1 MDPRLLEYYN
11 RELQF
16 MRETGAEFARQYPRV
31 AARLGLDE
39 LECADPYVERL
50 LEGFAFLAARVQLKL
65 DARHPQFTQQ
75 LMELVYPGFLSPV
88 PSAAIVELMP
98 DLEEG
103 SLKEGVLI
111 PRGSSLKTPLA
122 KGERTSCEFRTAQDV
137 TLWPLSVTDAKYLS
151 GTGAVSAQGLTV
163 DSRTKAAIRLRLATA
178 GGVPCASLPLDT
190 LNLFVKATPGVA
202 SRIYEQI
209 HANCMGVRI
218 RALPVQKSEAV
229 LPASCVT
236 EVGFDDRS
244 ALLPVTRTGF
254 AGFRLL
260 QEYFI
265 LPERFMFVGLRGLR
279 GALGSCSSGEVELM
293 LLFDR
298 VQPALENALDASQF
312 RLNCT
317 PVVNLFPKTCGRVE
331 LHGRDTEYHVLPDRN
346 RPQDFEV
353 FSIEKVTGIARES
366 GGNFPIAPF
375 YCAAHRSAANEDRA
389 YYTVQ
394 RRPRLASARQT
405 RTGERTS
412 YLGTESFISVADS
425 AQRFERG
432 EVPQADVEALCTNR
446 DLPIHAS
453 FGKGRTDFQLD
464 SGAPVSSIR
473 CITGPTLPRSAPT
486 WGESSWRLVSHLSLN
501 YLSIEAQGIDLL
513 RDFLALYTGQN
524 DSVAARQIEGLKGVS
539 FTPVVRRMPV
549 PGPISH
555 GRGLLITLTLDDA
568 AFEGTGLLP
577 LSAVLERFFG
587 RYVSLNAFTQLRLQ
601 STTRGEIKQWPVRI
615 GSRHIL

>member
-75 LMELVYPGFLSPV
+75 LMELVYPGLLAPV
-88 PSAAIVELMP
+88 PAAAIVEILP

-111 PRGSSLKTPLA
+111 ARGSSLKTPLA
-122 KGERTSCEFRTAQDV
+122 KGERTSCEFRTSQDV

-151 GTGAVSAQGLTV
+151 GTGAVSGQGLTV
-163 DSRTKAAIRLRLATA
+163 DSRTKAAIRLRLAAA
-178 GGVPCASLPLDT
+178 GGASIASLPLDK
-190 LNLFVKATPGVA
+190 LHLFLKATPGVA
-202 SRIYEQI
+202 SRIYEQL
-209 HANCMGVRI
+209 HANCIGVRI
-218 RALPVQKSEAV
+218 RSVPAQKAEVA

-236 EVGFDDRS
+236 EVGFDDAC
-244 ALLPVTRTGF
+244 ALLPLTRTGF
-254 AGFRLL
+254 GGFRLL

-265 LPERFMFVGLRGLR
+265 LPERFMFVGLTGLR
-279 GALGSCSSGEVELM
+279 GALGACAAGEVEIT
-293 LLFDR
+293 LLLDR
-298 VQPALENALDASQF
+298 VQPVLENALDASQF

-317 PVVNLFPKTCGRVE
+317 PVVNLFPKSCGRLE
-331 LHGRDTEYHVLPDRN
+331 LTGRDTEYHVLPDRN

-353 FSIEKVTGIARES
+353 YSIEKVTAIAREG
-366 GGNFPIAPF
+366 GGNFPIVPF
-375 YCAAHRSAANEDRA
+375 YSAAHRSAANEDRA
-389 YYTVQ
+389 YYSIQ
-394 RRPRLASARQT
+394 RRPRLASLRQA

-412 YLGTESFISVADS
+412 YLGTESFISVTDS
-425 AQRFERG
+425 AARFERG
-432 EVPQADVEALCTNR
+432 EAPQADVEALCTNR

-453 FGKGRTDFQLD
+453 FGKGRTDFVLD
-464 SGAPVSSIR
+464 TGAPVASIR
-473 CITGPTLPRSAPT
+473 CITGPTAPRAAPA

-513 RDFLALYTGQN
+513 RDFLALYTDRN
-524 DSVAARQIEGLKGVS
+524 DSVASRQIEGLKGVS
-539 FTPVVRRMPV
+539 FAPVVRRMPV

-555 GRGLLITLTLDDA
+555 GRGLSITLTLDDG
-568 AFEGTGLLP
+568 AFEGTGVLP
-577 LSAVLERFFG
+577 LSAALERFFG
-587 RYVSLNAFTQLRLQ
+587 RYVSLNAFTQLRVQ
-601 STTRGEIKQWPVRI
+601 SITRGEIKQWPVRI
-615 GSRHIL
+615 GSRHVL

>member
-16 MRETGAEFARQYPRV
+16 MRETGAEFARVYPRV

-75 LMELVYPGFLSPV
+75 LMELVYPGFLAPI
-88 PSAAIVELMP
+88 PSAAVVEITP

-103 SLKEGVLI
+103 SLKEGVLV

-137 TLWPLSVTDAKYLS
+137 TLWPLTVTDAKYLS
-151 GTGAVSAQGLTV
+151 GTGAVSGQGLAV
-163 DSRTKAAIRLRLATA
+163 DSRTRAAIRLRLATA
-178 GGVPCASLPLDT
+178 GGISIATLPVDA
-190 LNLFVKATPGVA
+190 LNFYIKATPGVA

-209 HANCMGVRI
+209 HANCIGVRV
-218 RALPVQKSEAV
+218 RALPALNAETA
-229 LPASCVT
+229 LPARSVT

-244 ALLPVTRTGF
+244 ALLPLPRAGF
-254 AGFRLL
+254 GGFRLL

-265 LPERFMFVGLRGLR
+265 LPERFMFVGITGLVQALR
-279 GALGSCSSGEVELM
+279 SCSGNEVEIT
-293 LLFDR
+293 LLLDR
-298 VQPALENALDASQF
+298 VQPALENALDAAQF

-317 PVVNLFPKTCGRVE
+317 PVINLFPKSCGRVE
-331 LHGRDTEYHVLPDRN
+331 LHGRDVEYHVLPDRN

-353 FSIEKVTGIARES
+353 YAIEKVTGITRAG

-375 YCAAHRSAANEDRA
+375 YSAAHRSAANEDRA
-389 YYTVQ
+389 YYTIQ
-394 RRPRLASARQT
+394 RRPRLASMRQT

-412 YLGTESFISVADS
+412 YLGSECFISVADS
-425 AQRFERG
+425 AQRFESG
-432 EVPQADVEALCTNR
+432 EAPQADVEALCTNR
-446 DLPIHAS
+446 DLPIHAN
-453 FGKGRTDFQLD
+453 FGKGRTDFLLET
-464 SGAPVSSIR
+464 GAPVACIR
-473 CITGPTLPRSAPT
+473 SITGPTPPRPAPA

-501 YLSIEAQGIDLL
+501 YLSIESQGVRLL
-513 RDFLALYTGQN
+513 RDFLALYADQN
-524 DSVAARQIEGLKGVS
+524 DSVATRQIEGLKAIAV
-539 FTPVVRRMPV
+539 TPIVRRMPV

-555 GRGLLITLTLDDA
+555 GRGLGITLTLDDD

-587 RYVSLNAFTQLRLQ
+587 RYVSINSFTQLRLL
-601 STTRGEIKQWPVRI
+601 SATRGEIKQWPVRI
-615 GSRHIL
+615 GRRHIL

>member
-65 DARHPQFTQQ
+65 DAEHPQFTQQ
-75 LMELVYPGFLSPV
+75 LMDLVYPGFLAPV
-88 PSAAIVELMP
+88 PSAAIVEMTP

-103 SLKEGVLI
+103 SLKEGALI

-122 KGERTSCEFRTAQDV
+122 KGERTSCEFRTAHDV
-137 TLWPLSVTDAKYLS
+137 TLWPITVTDAKYLS
-151 GTGAVSAQGLTV
+151 GTGAVSAQGLAV
-163 DSRTKAAIRLRLATA
+163 DSRTKAAIRLRLATV
-178 GGVPCASLPLDT
+178 GGTAFASLPLDSLT
-190 LNLFVKATPGVA
+190 FFVKATPGA
-202 SRIYEQI
+202 AARIYEQI
-209 HANCMGVRI
+209 HANCIGLRI
-218 RALPVQKSEAV
+218 RS
-229 LPASCVT
+229 LPAEKAEVALAADCVT
-236 EVGFDDRS
+236 EVGFDDTS
-244 ALLPVTRTGF
+244 ALLPLTRAGF
-254 AGFRLL
+254 GGFRLL

-265 LPERFMFVGLRGLR
+265 LPERFMFVGLKGLR
-279 GALGSCSSGEVELM
+279 NALSGCTGSEIEIT
-293 LLFDR
+293 LLLDKL
-298 VQPALENALDASQF
+298 QPTLENALDAAQF

-317 PVVNLFPKTCGRVE
+317 PIVNLFPKSCGRVE
-331 LHGRDTEYHVLPDRN
+331 LNGRDTEYHVLPDRN

-353 FSIEKVTGIARES
+353 YSIEKVVGISREA

-375 YCAAHRSAANEDRA
+375 YSAAHRSAANEDRA

-394 RRPRLASARQT
+394 RRPRLASARQV
-405 RTGERTS
+405 RTGERAS

-432 EVPQADVEALCTNR
+432 EVPQADVDALCTNR
-446 DLPIHAS
+446 DLPINTS
-453 FGKGRTDFQLD
+453 FGKGRTDFLLD
-464 SGAPVSSIR
+464 TGAPVSCIR
-473 CITGPTLPRSAPT
+473 CITGPTPPRAAPS

-501 YLSIEAQGIDLL
+501 YLSIEAQGVDLL
-513 RDFLALYTGQN
+513 RDFLALYADQH
-524 DSVAARQIEGLKGVS
+524 DSVAARQIEGVKGVS

-555 GRGLLITLTLDDA
+555 GRGLLITLALDDA

-577 LSAVLERFFG
+577 LSAALERFFR
-587 RYVSLNAFTQLRLQ
+587 RYVSLNSFTQLRLQ
-601 STTRGEIKQWPVRI
+601 STARGEIKQWPVRI

>member
-75 LMELVYPGFLSPV
+75 LMELVYPGLLAPV
-88 PSAAIVELMP
+88 PSAAIVEILP

-111 PRGSSLKTPLA
+111 PRGSAVKTPLA

-151 GTGAVSAQGLTV
+151 GTGAVSGQGLTV

-178 GGVPCASLPLDT
+178 GAVPFASVPLDK
-190 LNLFVKATPGVA
+190 LNLFLKATPGVA
-202 SRIYEQI
+202 SRIYEQL
-209 HANCMGVRI
+209 HANCIGVRV
-218 RALPVQKSEAV
+218 RS
-229 LPASCVT
+229 LPAQKAEVSLPSSCVT
-236 EVGFDDRS
+236 EVGFDDAS
-244 ALLPVTRTGF
+244 ALLPLTRTGF
-254 AGFRLL
+254 GGFRLL

-265 LPERFMFVGLRGLR
+265 LPERFMFVGLTGLR
-279 GALGSCSSGEVELM
+279 GALSGCATGEVEIT
-293 LLFDR
+293 LLLDR
-298 VQPALENALDASQF
+298 VQPVLENALDASQF

-317 PVVNLFPKTCGRVE
+317 PVVNLFPKSCGRVE
-331 LHGRDTEYHVLPDRN
+331 LNGRDTEYHVLPDRN

-353 FSIEKVTGIARES
+353 YSIEKVTAIASEG

-375 YCAAHRSAANEDRA
+375 YSAAHRSAANEDRA
-389 YYTVQ
+389 YYTIQ
-394 RRPRLASARQT
+394 RRPRLASLRQA
-405 RTGERTS
+405 RTGERST
-412 YLGTESFISVADS
+412 YLGTESFISVTDS

-432 EVPQADVEALCTNR
+432 EAPQADVEALCTNR
-446 DLPIHAS
+446 DLPINAS
-453 FGKGRTDFQLD
+453 FGKGRTDFVLD
-464 SGAPVSSIR
+464 TGAPVASIR
-473 CITGPTLPRSAPT
+473 CITGPTSPRAAPA

-501 YLSIEAQGIDLL
+501 YLSMEAQGIDLL
-513 RDFLALYTGQN
+513 RDFLALYTDRN
-524 DSVAARQIEGLKGVS
+524 DNVASRQIEGLKGVS
-539 FTPVVRRMPV
+539 FVPVVRRMPI

-555 GRGLLITLTLDDA
+555 GRGLSITVMLDDG

-577 LSAVLERFFG
+577 LSAALERFFG
-587 RYVSLNAFTQLRLQ
+587 RYVSLNSFTQLRVQ
-601 STTRGEIKQWPVRI
+601 SITRGEIKQWPVRI

>member
-16 MRETGAEFARQYPRV
+16 MRETGAQFARQYPRV

-75 LMELVYPGFLSPV
+75 LMELVYPGFLAPV
-88 PSAAIVELMP
+88 PAAAVVEIMP

-111 PRGSSLKTPLA
+111 PRGSSLKTPLG

-137 TLWPLSVTDAKYLS
+137 TLWPLIVTDAKYLS
-151 GTGAVSAQGLTV
+151 GTGSVSGQGLTV
-163 DSRTKAAIRLRLATA
+163 DSRTKAAIRLRLSAT
-178 GGVPCASLPLDT
+178 GGVPISTLPLDS
-190 LNLFVKATPGVA
+190 LNFYVKATPGVA

-209 HANCMGVRI
+209 HANCIGVRI
-218 RALPVQKSEAV
+218 RS
-229 LPASCVT
+229 LPAQNGDIPLPPSCVT

-244 ALLPVTRTGF
+244 ALLPPSRAGF
-254 AGFRLL
+254 GGFRLL

-265 LPERFMFVGLRGLR
+265 LPERFMFIGLAGLRSALR
-279 GALGSCSSGEVELM
+279 SCTTGEVEIT

-298 VQPALENALDASQF
+298 AQPALENALDAAQF

-317 PVVNLFPKTCGRVE
+317 PVINLFPKTCGRVE
-331 LHGRDTEYHVLPDRN
+331 LHGRDVEYHVLPDRN

-353 FSIEKVTGIARES
+353 YCIEKVTGVARE
-366 GGNFPIAPF
+366 GGSSFPIAPF
-375 YCAAHRSAANEDRA
+375 YSAAHRSAANEDRA
-389 YYTVQ
+389 YYTIQ
-394 RRPRLASARQT
+394 RTPRLCSARQT

-412 YLGTESFISVADS
+412 YLGTECFISVSDS
-425 AQRFERG
+425 ARRIESG
-432 EVPQADVEALCTNR
+432 EAPQADVEALCTNR
-446 DLPIHAS
+446 DLPLHAS
-453 FGKGRTDFQLD
+453 FGKGRTDFLLD
-464 SGAPVSSIR
+464 TGAPVASIR
-473 CITGPTLPRSAPT
+473 CITGPTAPRAAPT

-501 YLSIEAQGIDLL
+501 YLSIDAQGIDLL
-513 RDFLALYTGQN
+513 RDFLALYTDRN
-524 DSVAARQIEGLKGVS
+524 DSVAARQIEGLRGVS
-539 FTPVVRRMPV
+539 VEPVVRRMPV

-555 GRGLLITLTLDDA
+555 GRGLSITLTLDDA

-577 LSAVLERFFG
+577 LSAALERFFG
-587 RYVSLNAFTQLRLQ
+587 RYVSLNSFTQLRLQ
-601 STTRGEIKQWPVRI
+601 STSRGAIKQWPVRI